1 MEFSV
6 ANWCE
11 ICVEMEAF
19 ETDFFDRFSCEPS
32 QLTVDKLKS
41 TRSWDSIIG
50 NWIVRFADM
59 YHRSKALT
67 VSAASKIEELNG
79 QLIQN
84 QQKVIVLQEQVMKSN
99 DEQLVSVQSTVRDE
113 MASIQTAVK
122 SEFSSWS
129 KVAERNKT
137 NVPTFTQAKLKEAVR
152 SAVVEE
158 DRSRNF
164 VIFNKE
170 EVEEEDVAR
179 TVSDVLDDMS
189 EKPRIIEC
197 RRVGKPQHGKPRPIK
212 VKLTSC
218 DAVSHILWRAKAL
231 KSSDRNKSTFIGP
244 DRTVEEREVHR
255 ALVVQLKAKMEK
267 EPDLYHFIKGGQ
279 IVNVKRLK
287 VLPS

>member
-1 MEFSV
+1 
-6 ANWCE
+6 
-11 ICVEMEAF
+11 
-19 ETDFFDRFSCEPS
+19 
-32 QLTVDKLKS
+32 LTVDKLKS
-41 TRSWDSIIG
+41 TRSWDSILG
-50 NWIVRFADM
+50 DWIVRFADM

-67 VSAASKIEELNG
+67 VSAASKIEDLNG

-99 DEQLVSVQSTVRDE
+99 DEHLVSVQNTVKNE

-122 SEFSSWS
+122 TEFSSWS
-129 KVAERNKT
+129 KVVEQNKT
-137 NVPTFTQAKLKEAVR
+137 HVPTFTPAKLKEAVR

-170 EVEEEDVAR
+170 EVEEEEVAR
-179 TVSDVLDDMS
+179 TVSDVLDDMN

-218 DAVSHILWRAKAL
+218 DAVSHILRRAKAL

-244 DRTVEEREVHR
+244 DRTLEEREVHR

-267 EPDLYHFIKGGQ
+267 EPELYHFIKGGQ
-279 IVNVKRLK
+279 IANVERLQA
-287 VLPS
+287 LPS